1 MAASK
6 ADRATEKADN
16 ARQKEGRE
24 ADREATEKA
33 ASAHQRVE
41 HGDGEPGAEG
51 KTGLSQQDAEA
62 MAERIRALNEQI
74 LEAGR
79 SAGGAYLDMYAQ
91 TLKGIADYQQRVG
104 GASQV
109 DWVSNFAN
117 AQADFMR
124 QMAEAYSS
132 AARRFTK

>member
-6 ADRATEKADN
+6 ADRGATEKAGN
-16 ARQKEGRE
+16 ARQHAENEGRE
-24 ADREATEKA
+24 
-33 ASAHQRVE
+33 V
-41 HGDGEPGAEG
+41 GGEG